1 MSGYNDLQNSGKN
14 NLDLRYLKL
23 LSSRYRTIQRASEEI
38 INLNAILNLPK
49 GTEHFMSDIHG
60 EYESFTHIL
69 KNASGV
75 IKTKI
80 DMIFKHSLP
89 ELERKSLATL
99 IYYPEKKLEIIKQSE
114 INLDEWYNLSL
125 YRLIEVCIV
134 SASKYTRSAVRK
146 ALPDGFEYII
156 DELLHSQDYEMD
168 KNEYYR
174 QIIET
179 IIRIGRADAF
189 IVAISNLIQRLSIAH
204 LHIIGDIY
212 DRGPGSAIVMDTLM
226 KYHSVD
232 IQWGN
237 HDIEWM
243 GAACGSMACIA
254 NVIRLSSK
262 YDNMQTIEGDY
273 GISVRPLA
281 MFAYKVYQND
291 PCEEFIPRHL
301 DPNKYSKHDE
311 ELIAKIHKAATIIQ
325 FKLEG
330 QIIKRHP
337 EYNMD
342 DRLLLDKIDFER
354 GVITIND
361 AEYELKDNCFPTIN
375 PNDPYALTEEEQEV
389 MERLRT
395 AFMKCESL
403 KTHIRFMTD
412 NGAIYNKYNSNLM
425 FHGCIP
431 MTDDGEFES
440 VNLFG
445 ANLSGK
451 ELLDEIDMRVRQGI
465 KSKIEFSGYN
475 EVDDLLW
482 YLWCGPKSPLYG
494 KDKITTFEQY
504 YIDDAITHTEIKNPY
519 YKNVENRDTCV
530 KILNEFGLNPDT
542 SHIING
548 HVPVE
553 INKGQ
558 TPIKA
563 GGKLLVID
571 GGLSKGYQSK
581 TGIAGYTLLYNSH
594 GLVLASHEPFE
605 SEEKAVREEIDI
617 HSKTVVLER
626 VGKREMIGDTDKG
639 AELKEQIKDIEALL
653 YAYRKDIIKQSK

>member
-1 MSGYNDLQNSGKN
+1 MSDYKKIQKKGSPNQ
-14 NLDLRYLKL
+14 DLRYLKL
-23 LSSRYRTIQRASEEI
+23 LSTRYNTIQKASEEI

-49 GTEHFMSDIHG
+49 GTEHFMSDLHG

-75 IKTKI
+75 IKSKI
-80 DMIFKHSLP
+80 DMIFEYTLP
-89 ELERKSLATL
+89 ESERKSLATL
-99 IYYPEKKLEIIKQSE
+99 IYYPEKKLDIVKHSVKDI
-114 INLDEWYNLSL
+114 DEWYNLTL
-125 YRLIEVCIV
+125 HRLIEVCKV

-168 KNEYYR
+168 KNEYYK

-212 DRGPGSAIVMDTLM
+212 DRGPGAAIIMDTLM

-237 HDIEWM
+237 HDIEWI
-243 GAACGSMACIA
+243 GASCGSMACIA
-254 NVIRLSSK
+254 NVIRLSSR
-262 YDNMQTIEGDY
+262 YDNMHTIEGDY
-273 GISVRPLA
+273 GISIRPLA
-281 MFAYKVYQND
+281 MFAYRAYQDD
-291 PCEEFIPRHL
+291 PCDEFIPRHL

-337 EYNMD
+337 EYEMD
-342 DRLLLDKIDFER
+342 NRLLLDKIDYER
-354 GVITIND
+354 GIIKID
-361 AEYELKDNCFPTIN
+361 GLEYKLRDKCFPTVD
-375 PNDPYALTEEEQEV
+375 PRDPYSLTDEENEV

-395 AFMKCESL
+395 AFMTCERLRS
-403 KTHIRFMTD
+403 HMQFMID

-431 MTDDGEFES
+431 MTTNGSFES

-445 ANLSGK
+445 IELRGK
-451 ELLDEIDMRVRQGI
+451 ELLDEIDKKVRQGF
-465 KSKIEFSGYN
+465 KSKIECSEDN
-475 EVDDLLW
+475 EVDDLMW
-482 YLWCGPKSPLYG
+482 YLWCGPKSPLFG
-494 KDKITTFEQY
+494 KDRITTFEQY
-504 YIDDAITHTEIKNPY
+504 YVDDPSLHFEVKNPY
-519 YKNVENRDTCV
+519 YRNVESKETCV
-530 KILNEFGLNPDT
+530 KILKEFGLNAN
-542 SHIING
+542 SAHIING

-553 INKGQ
+553 IKKGQ
-558 TPIKA
+558 SPIKA

-571 GGLSKGYQSK
+571 GGLSKGYQPK

-605 SEEKAVREEIDI
+605 SKEKAVRDEIDI
-617 HSKTVVLER
+617 HSKTVVLEKAGER
-626 VGKREMIGDTDKG
+626 KMIGDTDKG
-639 AELKEQIKDIEALL
+639 AILKEQIHDIEALL
-653 YAYRKDIIKQSK
+653 RAYREGLIKQSI